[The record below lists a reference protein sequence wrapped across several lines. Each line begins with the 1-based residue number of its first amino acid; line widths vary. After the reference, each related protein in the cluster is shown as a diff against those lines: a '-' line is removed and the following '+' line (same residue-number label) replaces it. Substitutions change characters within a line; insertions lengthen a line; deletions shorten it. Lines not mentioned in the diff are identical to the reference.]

1 VNIIGNLHPVFVHL
15 PIGIFVFGFLL
26 ELYYLAIKKAL
37 PSEIR
42 RFTLG
47 ITLVSSLI
55 SIATGLIIANQGVY
69 DIDAVA
75 LHRNLGILFS
85 LGTLVLLVLA
95 KKIAAGAPSRFYMPA
110 YTVLLFILIAAGH
123 QGGTLTHG
131 EGFITGTF
139 SESEIDLKIASVEE
153 AKVYTDLI
161 QPVLDQKCVNCH
173 NQNKTKGKLQ
183 LTSYEMLIKGGKN
196 GSQMNSDSERL
207 NLLLERIHLEPEDD
221 LHMPPNNKLQ
231 LLTDE
236 KSLLEWW
243 AANDFCTNCSVAS
256 LAPDANWLEVLRR
269 LTNSSTP
276 LEKWKSKYDRVPE
289 SWILELRE
297 RGFSVHSVDRDHPM
311 LRISARGMKTL
322 QTRDF
327 RLLKK
332 YAAHIIEIDLSYSN
346 FNDEL
351 APQLEAFENLLKL
364 DLPHTLITDKA
375 LSSIQKLSNLNAFNG
390 FGTALNAAA
399 LNDFENMPELSNLYL
414 ASTQISE
421 KEMAEFNAQH
431 ASITIHYIPNEAF
444 PESTLTP
451 PILEYTSTLFKDSTE
466 VKISSTF
473 KEAAIHYTLDGSAP
487 DSTSQVYESPLHLS
501 HSSALRVRSYLEGW
515 KKSPEAAAHFR
526 KASLTP
532 ATVKLLA
539 PAHRS
544 YTASGAETL
553 IDLTHGSLDH
563 KDGKWLGFEA
573 MHTGAE
579 VTFDQP
585 QSINTISISALSATG
600 SWIFFPAAI
609 EVYEITPDGQRLL
622 ERATYEAEGP
632 GGEVKQQFFDLNLKS
647 QSVAHLKIVV
657 KSRMKNPAWHA
668 SPGSP
673 SWVFMDE
680 ILFN

>member
-1 VNIIGNLHPVFVHL
+1 MNIIGNLHPIFVHL

-26 ELYYLAIKKAL
+26 ELYSLGIKKTL
-37 PSEIR
+37 PTEIR

-55 SIATGLIIANQGVY
+55 SIATGLIIADQGAY
-69 DIDAVA
+69 DTDAVA

-95 KKIAAGAPSRFYMPA
+95 KKIAAGAPSRLYMA
-110 YTVLLFILIAAGH
+110 SYTVLLVILITTGH

-131 EGFITGTF
+131 EGFITSTY
-139 SESEIDLKIASVEE
+139 SESEIDLTVASVED
-153 AKVYTDLI
+153 AQVYTDLI
-161 QPVLDQKCVNCH
+161 QPILNQKCVSCH

-183 LTSYEMLIKGGKN
+183 LTSYEMLLKGGKN
-196 GSQMNSDSERL
+196 GGQMASDSERL
-207 NLLLERIHLEPEDD
+207 KLLLERIHLEPEDD

-231 LLTDE
+231 LLSDE

-243 AANDFCTNCSVAS
+243 AANDFCANCTVAS

-269 LTNSSTP
+269 LTNTSTP

-289 SWILELRE
+289 SWIQELRE
-297 RGFSVHSVDRDHPM
+297 RGFSVHPVDSDHPM
-311 LRISARGMKTL
+311 LRIGARGIKAL

-332 YAAHIIEIDLSYSN
+332 YAENIIEIDLSYSD

-351 APQLEAFENLLKL
+351 APQLEVFENLLKL

-390 FGTALNAAA
+390 FATALTAAA
-399 LNDFENMPELSNLYL
+399 LNDFENMPELNNLYL

-421 KEMAEFNAQH
+421 KEMAEFNAQQ
-431 ASITIHYIPNEAF
+431 ASITIHYIPEDAF
-444 PESTLTP
+444 PESRLTP

-466 VKISSTF
+466 IKISSTF
-473 KEAAIHYTLDGSAP
+473 KEATIHYTLDGNSP
-487 DSTSQVYESPLHLS
+487 DSTSLVYDCPLNLS
-501 HSSALRVRSYLEGW
+501 HSSALRVVSYLEGW
-515 KKSPEAAAHFR
+515 KNSPEASAHFR
-526 KASLTP
+526 KASLAPT
-532 ATVKLLA
+532 TVKLLA

-544 YTASGAETL
+544 YTANDAETL
-553 IDLTHGSLDH
+553 VDLTPGSLDH

-585 QSINTISISALSATG
+585 QTINTVSISALSATG

-622 ERATYEAEGP
+622 EKATFAAEGP
-632 GGEVKQQFFDLNLKS
+632 GGEVKQQFFDLNLKG
-647 QSVAHLKIVV
+647 QTVDHLKIVV
-657 KSRMKNPAWHA
+657 KSRMKNPTWHA

-673 SWVFMDE
+673 SWVFIDE